1 MTSLVSLRITNA
13 NINGSLLFGSLS
25 WILDLKR
32 IYFGNNKIL
41 GKVSNFARKMEKHG
55 SFLDAKQ

>member
-1 MTSLVSLRITNA
+1 VATWIITNA
-13 NINGSLLFGSLS
+13 NINGSLSFGRFS

-41 GKVSNFARKMEKHG
+41 GKVFSNFARKMEKDG
-55 SFLDAKQ
+55 SFQVSKQ